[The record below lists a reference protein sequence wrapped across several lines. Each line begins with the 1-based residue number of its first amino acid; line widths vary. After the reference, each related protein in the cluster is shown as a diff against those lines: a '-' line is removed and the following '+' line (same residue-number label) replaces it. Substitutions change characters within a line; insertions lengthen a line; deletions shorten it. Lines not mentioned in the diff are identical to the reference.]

1 MPLSEDCARLT
12 VTSGWVVE
20 CFKPSYYEMLSVFGD
35 NVDAIVDGITQQL
48 MPFCNVT
55 PTTGAEI
62 ELRRR
67 MTNAVATLL
76 RNPEAA
82 RGDLPLWLAALLE
95 G

>member
-1 MPLSEDCARLT
+1 MPLSEDCARLA
-12 VTSGWVVE
+12 VTSGWIVE
-20 CFKPSYYEMLSVFGD
+20 GFKPSYYEMLSVFGD

-55 PTTGAEI
+55 ATSPAEI

-67 MTNAVATLL
+67 MTTAVATLL
-76 RNPEAA
+76 RTPDAVRN
-82 RGDLPLWLAALLE
+82 GQPLWFAALLE